1 VAEASE
7 QKIET
12 RQLSWNK
19 VPDMEEGSIM
29 HGKIAKKGIGSKKK
43 NYNNKETGKEQNDI
57 SITSSGE
64 NWIDMLHSAILDL
77 RIQPQRGG

>member
-29 HGKIAKKGIGSKKK
+29 HGKIAKKGIGSKKFFK
-43 NYNNKETGKEQNDI
+43 TIRKPEKSKMI
-57 SITSSGE
+57 
-64 NWIDMLHSAILDL
+64 
-77 RIQPQRGG
+77 

>member
-43 NYNNKETGKEQNDI
+43 K
-57 SITSSGE
+57 
-64 NWIDMLHSAILDL
+64 L
-77 RIQPQRGG
+77 